1 MTVPDWKDL
10 EAAWQSL
17 PDESVPEAV
26 RQELRRAARLQW
38 WSKTYFV
45 LEILSTIVGIAAGLW
60 FVAKGDMLAVT
71 LGVAFILLISAAMG
85 ASLWARAQPK
95 PRDEDPVLL
104 AIATASA
111 RVEFGLRMAMANLW
125 TICFSMLFITLHAIS
140 IDIMGSDDDKRA
152 GYLAITIALGY
163 AAFWLAGTLVY
174 ITWRQRDLKR
184 LQAVEQSLKDN

>member
-1 MTVPDWKDL
+1 MTGADWKDL

-17 PDESVPEAV
+17 PDESVPEAA
-26 RQELRRAARLQW
+26 RRELRRAAHLQW

-45 LEILSTIVGIAAGLW
+45 LEILCTVVSIAAGVW
-60 FVAKGDMLAVT
+60 FLAYGDMLSVT
-71 LGVAFILLISAAMG
+71 LGIGIIILATIAMG

-95 PRDEDPVLL
+95 PRDEDPVFL

-125 TICFSMLFITLHAIS
+125 VICFSMLFITLYAIS
-140 IDIMGSDDDKRA
+140 IDIMGSDADKRA

-163 AAFWLAGTLVY
+163 AAVWLAGTLVY

-184 LQAVEQSLKDN
+184 LRAVEQSLKDN

>member
-1 MTVPDWKDL
+1 MTGADWKDL

-17 PDESVPEAV
+17 PDESVPEAA
-26 RQELRRAARLQW
+26 RRELRRAAHLQW

-45 LEILSTIVGIAAGLW
+45 LEILCTVVCIAAGVW
-60 FVAKGDMLAVT
+60 FLAYGDMLSVT
-71 LGVAFILLISAAMG
+71 LGIGIIILATIAMG

-95 PRDEDPVLL
+95 PRDEDPVFL

-125 TICFSMLFITLHAIS
+125 VICFSMLFITLYAIS
-140 IDIMGSDDDKRA
+140 VDIIGSDDDKRA

-163 AAFWLAGTLVY
+163 AAVWLAGTLVY

-184 LQAVEQSLKDN
+184 LRAVEQSLKDN

>member
-1 MTVPDWKDL
+1 MTGPDWKDL

-71 LGVAFILLISAAMG
+71 LGVAFIFLISAAMG

-111 RVEFGLRMAMANLW
+111 RVEFGLRMGQANLW
-125 TICFSMLFITLHAIS
+125 AVCFSMLFIALYAIS
-140 IDIMGSDDDKRA
+140 IDIMGSDADKRA

-174 ITWRQRDLKR
+174 ITWRQRDLTR

>member
-1 MTVPDWKDL
+1 MTGPDWKDL

-26 RQELRRAARLQW
+26 RQELRHAARLQW

-71 LGVAFILLISAAMG
+71 LGVAFIFLISAAMG

-95 PRDEDPVLL
+95 PRDEDPVFL

-125 TICFSMLFITLHAIS
+125 VICFSMLFITLYAIS
-140 IDIMGSDDDKRA
+140 VDIIGSEDDKRA

>member
-1 MTVPDWKDL
+1 MTGADWKDL

-17 PDESVPEAV
+17 PDESVPEAA
-26 RQELRRAARLQW
+26 RRELRRAAHLQW

-45 LEILSTIVGIAAGLW
+45 LEILCTVVSIAAGVW
-60 FVAKGDMLAVT
+60 FLAYGDMLSVT
-71 LGVAFILLISAAMG
+71 LGIGIIILATIAMG

-95 PRDEDPVLL
+95 PRDEDPVFL

-125 TICFSMLFITLHAIS
+125 VICFSMLFITLYAIS
-140 IDIMGSDDDKRA
+140 VDIIGSDDDKRA

-163 AAFWLAGTLVY
+163 AAVWLAGTLVY

-184 LQAVEQSLKDN
+184 LRAVEQSLKDN